1 MPKDIFYFSKPDR
14 TATVILL
21 AIIIGT
27 TVLRYN
33 IPGRITGPE
42 QELTGDTVNSV
53 SQTVSADTVL
63 PPLSGVTVKPPSTRR
78 NSGTQYR
85 SSFTTVQRRSDV
97 PVSANPDE
105 TSENRDTPVKYVRKK
120 RPDAPVDL
128 NSIDSVSL
136 VKLPGI
142 GPWFALRIVEYRDR
156 LGGYCSVRQLAEIDG
171 LPDSVMQWFVV
182 TDTVPIRKLQVNHSS
197 LSELR
202 RHPYINFYQARVIVE
217 LIRQHGPIK
226 GPDRLSL
233 FDEFNGQDLE
243 RLEPYLGYD

>member
-14 TATVILL
+14 IATVILL
-21 AIIIGT
+21 AVIIGT
-27 TVLRYN
+27 TVLRYS
-33 IPGRITGPE
+33 IPSRKPIPE
-42 QELTGDTVNSV
+42 QELTEESV
-53 SQTVSADTVL
+53 SSLSLTISADSVMTPSADTV
-63 PPLSGVTVKPPSTRR
+63 RR
-78 NSGTQYR
+78 SAVRRTSGTGY
-85 SSFTTVQRRSDV
+85 SSSSASVRVRSDV
-97 PVSANPDE
+97 PESANRDE
-105 TSENRDTPVKYVRKK
+105 PSEKREPTVKYARKK

-136 VKLPGI
+136 VRLPGI
-142 GPWFALRIVEYRDR
+142 GPWYALRIVEYRDR

-182 TDTVPIRKLQVNHSS
+182 TDTVPVRKLRVNHSS

-202 RHPYINFYQARVIVE
+202 RHPYLNFYQARVIVE

-233 FDEFNGQDLE
+233 MEEFSDQDLE
-243 RLEPYLGYD
+243 RLEPYLDYD

>member
-21 AIIIGT
+21 AVIIGT

-33 IPGRITGPE
+33 FPGRKAGPE
-42 QELTGDTVNSV
+42 QELTADTAKSVSLTVSTDSVLTPQSQDTV
-53 SQTVSADTVL
+53 
-63 PPLSGVTVKPPSTRR
+63 KRPSTRR

-85 SSFTTVQRRSDV
+85 YPSATAQRRSDV
-97 PVSANPDE
+97 PESTKPDE
-105 TSENRDTPVKYVRKK
+105 SSEKRDEPVKYARKR

-142 GPWFALRIVEYRDR
+142 GPWFALRIVEYRDK

-182 TDTVPIRKLQVNHSS
+182 TDTVPIRKVRVNHSS

-233 FDEFNGQDLE
+233 LDEFSGQDLE